1 MPSIKVKRR
10 NVIIAHAARLVNV
23 SKKRFPVRQQQEPN
37 TSLSKIPKTLIFC
50 GGPQELNEHFSVCKR
65 LTRSR

>member
-1 MPSIKVKRR
+1 MT
-10 NVIIAHAARLVNV
+10 HAARLVNV

-50 GGPQELNEHFSVCKR
+50 GGPQELNEHFSVRKR